1 MVFEPA
7 NHLKIPRGH
16 KSMNIFRYPPQVVKC
31 LNLINKCKTN
41 GNELIGVDTYSAS
54 SLIIQ

>member
-7 NHLKIPRGH
+7 NHLKITRGH
-16 KSMNIFRYPPQVVKC
+16 KNMNIFRCPPQVAKY
-31 LNLINKCKTN
+31 LNLINKCKTD